1 MSSRAVEVKIP
12 AILLQAIYLR
22 LCPTFKDDAELE
34 RGEEI
39 SPRLLGAIESS
50 RSSVVVFSENYAN
63 STWCLDEL
71 VECLKKG
78 QKVLPV
84 FYKVDPSEVCKQSGK
99 YGLALAEHERNFKE
113 KVLKWRAALVD
124 VANLFGLT
132 YKDGFE
138 VKVANGSIL
147 RTQGS
152 CHAVSLKIQGNYFKM
167 DLNVLALGGSD
178 VVLGTCL
185 YYGPFQILQRIGKVA
200 Y

>member
-78 QKVLPV
+78 
-84 FYKVDPSEVCKQSGK
+84 
-99 YGLALAEHERNFKE
+99 
-113 KVLKWRAALVD
+113 
-124 VANLFGLT
+124 
-132 YKDGFE
+132 
-138 VKVANGSIL
+138 
-147 RTQGS
+147 
-152 CHAVSLKIQGNYFKM
+152 
-167 DLNVLALGGSD
+167 
-178 VVLGTCL
+178 
-185 YYGPFQILQRIGKVA
+185 
-200 Y
+200 

>member
-1 MSSRAVEVKIP
+1 MLARAQAESFTPQIALWPKKTKKSACIYSYLKNLYLITPLIVSVFSSAYSQRFRWLCRPAKEPHLLLPLPIGNMMSSRAVEVKIP

-78 QKVLPV
+78 
-84 FYKVDPSEVCKQSGK
+84 
-99 YGLALAEHERNFKE
+99 
-113 KVLKWRAALVD
+113 
-124 VANLFGLT
+124 
-132 YKDGFE
+132 
-138 VKVANGSIL
+138 
-147 RTQGS
+147 
-152 CHAVSLKIQGNYFKM
+152 
-167 DLNVLALGGSD
+167 
-178 VVLGTCL
+178 
-185 YYGPFQILQRIGKVA
+185 
-200 Y
+200 